1 MMTNEHVERFNL
13 AAREYATDRYPGRSQ
28 CMRKV
33 LDLIEPQNE
42 DVVLDVGCGP
52 GTQLIDL
59 SISIKFGYGIDP
71 AEQMIK
77 QAEQSAINC
86 PNIKFYVGSAE
97 ALPQIINNVG
107 INKIFSNYALHHLSD
122 LAKRHSIQNLAALLP
137 SNGMIVLGDLMFS
150 DKPDKYK
157 SLFEI
162 VGYGPGCDTPSQLS
176 FLEDTF
182 VEVGLSIW
190 THILNPLVAV
200 IVGRKT

>member
-1 MMTNEHVERFNL
+1 MMTNEHVDRFN
-13 AAREYATDRYPGRSQ
+13 AAAWEYTTDRYPVRSH

-33 LDLIEPQNE
+33 LDLLEPKNE
-42 DVVLDVGCGP
+42 DIVLDVGCGP

-71 AEQMIK
+71 ALKMVS
-77 QAEQSAINC
+77 QAKRSAVRC

-97 ALPQIINNVG
+97 ALPRQIKNVG
-107 INKIFSNYALHHLSD
+107 IKKIISNYALHHLPD
-122 LAKRHSIQNLAALLP
+122 TEKRNSIQCLSSLLP
-137 SNGMIVLGDLMFS
+137 ENGLLIIGDLMFS
-150 DKPDKYK
+150 DDPDKHK
-157 SLFEI
+157 DLFGV

-176 FLEDTF
+176 FLEDSF
-182 VEVGLSIW
+182 VKAGLSFC